1 MLTLTK
7 WVMEEYYALLLKIR
21 SDAPIKVKVISNLE
35 HLVHVKVLH
44 GLSCV
49 LPFLKYCITLSSLI
63 ECKMYLCAI
72 SLLQSKY
79 LKGMCHGQ

>member
-7 WVMEEYYALLLKIR
+7 WATEEYCVLLLKIG

-35 HLVHVKVLH
+35 HLVHVKVLL

-63 ECKMYLCAI
+63 ECKMYLCGI

-79 LKGMCHGQ
+79 DMGMCN

>member
-21 SDAPIKVKVISNLE
+21 SDAPIKVRAISNLE
-35 HLVHVKVLH
+35 HLVYEKVLL

-49 LPFLKYCITLSSLI
+49 FPILKYCITLSSLT
-63 ECKMYLCAI
+63 ECKMYLCGI

-79 LKGMCHGQ
+79 AKGNCHR